1 MTKGELRM
9 RKNPQA
15 TANTRRLT
23 YLAPALAAAAIL
35 AAATPATA
43 APADTTTAGECPFT
57 DTLCLFEGDNYTGE
71 RFTVSSLVEPGTC
84 VSLVD
89 HGWAGR
95 VNSAINT
102 NDNAAALFPN
112 DDCGGGPYLVPGNSA
127 IPDLGIQPLSVWVPA

>member
-1 MTKGELRM
+1 M
-9 RKNPQA
+9 RIYPRAVNA
-15 TANTRRLT
+15 TSRRST
-23 YLAPALAAAAIL
+23 FIVPALAAAALL
-35 AAATPATA
+35 AIATPAAA
-43 APADTTTAGECPFT
+43 APADTTAAEDCPFT
-57 DTLCLFEGDNYTGE
+57 DTLCLFEGANFTGE
-71 RFTVSSLVEPGTC
+71 RFTVSATTSGTC